1 MSSFV
6 TYTLSNGLRL
16 CLEPVDH
23 VPSAACG
30 FLVRTGS
37 RDEQPAE
44 AGVSHFLEHMCFK
57 GTARTSCVEINQ
69 RFDRL
74 GSKHNAFT
82 SQEKTM
88 YYGWV
93 PAANLGPQLELL
105 AEMMRSTLPQAE
117 FETEKQVILEEI
129 AMYRDSLQSC
139 MFELASQELF
149 RGTPLAHSVLGTP
162 ETIGPLTRAQMV
174 DYHARRYGPENLIF
188 VASGRLEPTAV
199 RDLVEACC
207 ADWPRATGGRTQP
220 APRLTNGVAKQ
231 RHEKFKQQAL
241 MLCFPAPAAAEDDA
255 RVSALARILG
265 GENSRIYWNVIQR
278 GVCANAGAFYMS
290 YSDIGVFVLYAV
302 CEPERA
308 GAALDALRAEA
319 ARIQRSG
326 AEPEEVQR
334 VANTMRTNAARDGDA
349 PMRRLM
355 QLANDI
361 DVLGE
366 PRTIEQQLARIEAVT
381 AADLRAL
388 LASFPISG
396 EGMLVSVGPAD
407 WPL

>member
-1 MSSFV
+1 MSTFV
-6 TYTLSNGLRL
+6 THTLGNGLRL
-16 CLEPVDH
+16 CLEPLDH

-30 FLVRTGS
+30 FLVQSGS

-44 AGVSHFLEHMCFK
+44 QGVSHFLEHMCFK
-57 GTARTSCVEINQ
+57 GTERTSCAEINQ

-74 GSKHNAFT
+74 GSKYNAFT

-93 PAANLGPQLELL
+93 PAEQLVPQLELL
-105 AEMMRSTLPQAE
+105 AEMMRSTLPPAE

-149 RGTPLAHSVLGTP
+149 AGTALAHSVLGTP

-174 DYHARRYGPENLIF
+174 DYHARRYGPENLLF
-188 VASGRLEPTAV
+188 VASGRFDPAAL
-199 RDLVEACC
+199 RDRVEACC
-207 ADWPRATGGRTQP
+207 GAWPRASGGRVQP
-220 APRLTNGVAKQ
+220 SPQLRCGVARQ
-231 RHEKFKQQAL
+231 RHDKFKQQAL
-241 MLCFPAPAAAEDDA
+241 MLCFAAPPAAVDDA
-255 RVSALARILG
+255 RVPVLARILG

-290 YSDIGVFVLYAV
+290 YSDVGVFVLYAL

-308 GAALDALRAEA
+308 PAALEALRAEA
-319 ARIQRSG
+319 EQVQRRG
-326 AEPEEVQR
+326 VEREEVQR
-334 VANTMRTNAARDGDA
+334 VANTMRTHAARDGDA

-366 PRTIEQQLARIEAVT
+366 PRTLEQQLARIEAVH
-381 AADLRAL
+381 AEDLRAL
-388 LASFPISG
+388 LETYPING

-407 WPL
+407 WPR

>member
-1 MSSFV
+1 MSTFV

-16 CLEPVDH
+16 CLEPLDH

-44 AGVSHFLEHMCFK
+44 QGVSHFLEHMCFK
-57 GTARTSCVEINQ
+57 GTAQTDCVAINQ

-93 PAANLGPQLELL
+93 PAENLVPQLELL

-149 RGTPLAHSVLGTP
+149 GGTPLAHSVLGSP
-162 ETIGPLTRAQMV
+162 ETIGPLTRAQMA
-174 DYHARRYGPENLIF
+174 DYHARRYGPENLLF
-188 VASGRLEPTAV
+188 VASGRFEPEAL
-199 RDLVEACC
+199 RDRVEACC
-207 ADWPRATGGRTQP
+207 GDWPRAAGGRVQGTPQL
-220 APRLTNGVAKQ
+220 RNGVAKQ

-241 MLCFPAPAAAEDDA
+241 MLCFPAPPAVDDDA
-255 RVSALARILG
+255 RVPVLARILG
-265 GENSRIYWNVIQR
+265 GENSRIYWNVIQH

-308 GAALDALRAEA
+308 PAALQALRAEA
-319 ARIQRSG
+319 AQMQRLG
-326 AEPEEVQR
+326 AQSDEVQR

-366 PRTIEQQLARIEAVT
+366 PRTLEQQLARIEAVT

-388 LASFPISG
+388 LASHPING

-407 WPL
+407 WPR